1 MSMSYRIDL
10 FSMFIFLGIVQ
21 GVFLLFFFLSSENR
35 KNEVNLF
42 HALFLFSITACI
54 FEIFLMYTGY
64 IMNMLY
70 LVDFSEAFSFV
81 IGPSFY
87 LLVVSLIRG
96 PVQRKYYWHFA
107 FPVF

>member
-1 MSMSYRIDL
+1 MNYRIDL

-21 GVFLLFFFLSSENR
+21 GVFLLFFFLSAEHR
-35 KNEVNLF
+35 KNEVNRF

-70 LVDFSEAFSFV
+70 LVDFSEALSFV

-96 PVQRKYYWHFA
+96 PVLRKYYWH
-107 FPVF
+107 